1 MSSLIVNIRFGCYH
15 LQIDKN
21 KTRREGEKRFRRV
34 RVTYN
39 KVHEGNPKK
48 FEIYDLLWWHK

>member
-21 KTRREGEKRFRRV
+21 KTKRDGEKRFHRV
-34 RVTYN
+34 RITYN
-39 KVHEGNPKK
+39 KAHEGNPKK
-48 FEIYDLLWWHK
+48 FEIYNLLWW